1 MMIYEFVIITVIN
14 NYVNEVF
21 YSYIVINS
29 TLFKNLCCDHKIIIY
44 LVLSDI

>member
-1 MMIYEFVIITVIN
+1 MMIYEFVIITMIK

-29 TLFKNLCCDHKIIIY
+29 ILFKNLCSDHKIIIY